1 MTEELKQ
8 PTEFDPKVSLLIE
21 AYELL
26 GAISPFDLHKKYVE
40 DDQIYFKNGKQDYNN
55 PDLLFNKAKVLI
67 ESVGLENLKEKEEM
81 WSREILWFWYHHAIS
96 SARVM
101 YPNQELAQAFASKAL
116 ELQNGEHPN
125 QITQLLYYLVHHD
138 VESAEA
144 WVPNIVDVDDREVVA
159 ELIQDYKDNMSFYK
173 NKT

>member
-96 SARVM
+96 SARIM
-101 YPNQELAQAFASKAL
+101 
-116 ELQNGEHPN
+116 
-125 QITQLLYYLVHHD
+125 
-138 VESAEA
+138 
-144 WVPNIVDVDDREVVA
+144 
-159 ELIQDYKDNMSFYK
+159 
-173 NKT
+173 